1 MRRPLRTLALAAAGL
16 LAAGAA
22 ARADFVVV
30 ANLTARPV
38 TFEIAHPTAAGVPAR
53 KYTLQPMENRAV
65 PAGREP
71 EIALELAG
79 RATRFRLDP
88 YASYLFAEVEKK
100 PIFQGIEL
108 VAALPA
114 PADVP
119 AKPPDRAAVAIPV
132 KVYADQFESRNRAT
146 WEKALTRRVAD
157 LSEVLERQVGLTL
170 EVVGADEWQA
180 EPQDDL
186 FGAMHEFERK
196 AKAGPGGLA
205 LGFSGFRPPADAPK
219 VAPGDTQLSAGRGPF
234 GTHLVFRDAAVRGD
248 GERQEVMLQEFGLW
262 LGAAHTKDPYSAMRR
277 RLADGAA
284 NRAGFFVQFDPVNL
298 VVVNIW
304 AKYRRAGK
312 LRTWADISETDRQ
325 RLEVLYKTLAQ
336 ICPED
341 QIVVE
346 HLGVLERIRAKGVA
360 AAAEGVD
367 VPPKPREVH
376 PAAPLAPPPDAKV
389 AGAAKAD
396 GVRRVVAAV
405 RERAKAL
412 HERPA
417 ADRLRG
423 DPLTDDLVRAAATAA
438 LALDPAEQCPAFLT
452 ALGIALDDSTTLRA
466 NPLTRDLC
474 VAAESDAERKER
486 VAALGNPTV
495 LSRRD
500 LCQHFAISATLAELF
515 GPAAAETA
523 GVSKELL
530 DMAGTSGFSFIDL
543 TADLAGVAFAGRVR
557 KDPKK
562 LAELAEAFAVGDYVP
577 ATANLREGLSPK
589 RFAADYGSVAD
600 ARFAA
605 ALDGL
610 RQRVAAS
617 PGLKP
622 AK

>member
-1 MRRPLRTLALAAAGL
+1 MRLALTLALSL
-16 LAAGAA
+16 LAAPL
-22 ARADFVVV
+22 RAEFVVV
-30 ANLTARPV
+30 ANLGPRPV
-38 TFEIAHPTAAGVPAR
+38 SFVVTHPTVEGVAAQ
-53 KYTLQPMENRAV
+53 KYTLLPTENRAV
-65 PAGREP
+65 PTGREP

-119 AKPPDRAAVAIPV
+119 AKPPDRGAVAIPV

-186 FGAMHEFERK
+186 FGSMREFERK
-196 AKAGPGGLA
+196 AKPGPGVLA
-205 LGFSGFRPPADAPK
+205 LGFSAYRAP
-219 VAPGDTQLSAGRGPF
+219 VAPGAPVPPPGDAQLSAGRGPF
-234 GTHLVFRDAAVRGD
+234 GTHFVFRDAALRGD
-248 GERQEVMLQEFGLW
+248 GDRLEVMLQEFGLW
-262 LGAAHTKDPYSAMRR
+262 LGAAHTKDPYSAMRHK
-277 RLADGAA
+277 LGDGAA

-312 LRTWADISETDRQ
+312 LQTWADISEADRA

-336 ICPED
+336 ICPDD
-341 QIVVE
+341 QICVE
-346 HLGVLERIRAKGVA
+346 HLGVLERIRTKGVA
-360 AAAEGVD
+360 AAAEGVN
-367 VPPKPREVH
+367 VPPKPRVVA
-376 PAAPLAPPPDAKV
+376 PANPLAPPADAKPP
-389 AGAAKAD
+389 AASKAD
-396 GVRRVVAAV
+396 GVRKVVAAV
-405 RERAKAL
+405 RDRAKVL
-412 HERPA
+412 REKPA

-423 DPLTDDLVRAAATAA
+423 DPLTQDLVRTAAAAA
-438 LALDPAEQCPAFLT
+438 LTLDPAHQTPAFLT
-452 ALGIALDDSTTLRA
+452 ALGIALDDSTTLRN

-474 VAAESDAERKER
+474 RAAETDAERTER
-486 VAALGNPTV
+486 IAALGTPTV

-500 LCQHFAISATLAELF
+500 LCQHFAISAALTELF
-515 GPAAAETA
+515 GSAAAETA
-523 GVSKELL
+523 GITKELM
-530 DMAGTSGFSFIDL
+530 DMNGTSGFSFIDL
-543 TADLAGVAFAGRVR
+543 TADLAGVAFAGRV
-557 KDPKK
+557 KNDPKK
-562 LAELAEAFAVGDYVP
+562 LAELAEAFAVGDYMP

-589 RFAADYGSVAD
+589 RFATDYGNIAD
-600 ARFAA
+600 ARFTA

-610 RQRVAAS
+610 RMRVAAC
-617 PGLKP
+617 PGLKET
-622 AK
+622 K